1 MLSGGR
7 KLDRDITVSL
17 KVRHLSLLV
26 ALADHG
32 TTHSAADALNMT
44 QSTASKMLRD
54 VEDIFQAALF
64 ERGPRGMIPTP
75 LGAFAVE
82 NARAQLSR
90 LQRFS
95 DEFVARRT
103 GGYGTLSIGAITG
116 AAPDLVARAVAEIKA
131 SRPQLSVSLHGETSD
146 DILSELEAG
155 RLDLAVGRFSAERH
169 RTVFAFE
176 PLAEER
182 LVVVACA
189 GHARATAAR
198 RLEDIQDCPW
208 ALQPESN
215 PTRHVLD
222 AAFDKAGLGRPKDSI
237 ECSSILLILNLVQ
250 ESDAVALLPEA
261 VVQAHLQAG
270 LLTILDIRPEV
281 RLSGFGLVT
290 RRKEPL
296 QAAALEF
303 CEILRCRARR

>member
-1 MLSGGR
+1 M
-7 KLDRDITVSL
+7 
-17 KVRHLSLLV
+17 RHLSLIV

-54 VEDIFQAALF
+54 VEEIFQASLF
-64 ERGPRGMIPTP
+64 ERSPRGMVLTP
-75 LGAFAVE
+75 LGQFAVD

-95 DEFVARRT
+95 EEFSARRA
-103 GGYGTLSIGAITG
+103 GGYGTLAIGAITG
-116 AAPDLVARAVAEIKA
+116 AAPDLVARAVAEIK
-131 SRPQLSVSLHGETSD
+131 SRRPQLSVALHGETSD
-146 DILSELEAG
+146 GILSELEAG

-169 RTVFAFE
+169 RTVFSFE

-182 LVVVACA
+182 LVVVARA
-189 GHARATAAR
+189 GHRLASGAR
-198 RLEDIQDCPW
+198 RLDDLQDCAW

-215 PTRHVLD
+215 PSRQVLD
-222 AAFDKAGLGRPKDSI
+222 AAFDRAGLRRPRDTI

-250 ESDAVALLPEA
+250 ESEAVALLPAA
-261 VVQAHLQAG
+261 VVQAHVKAG
-270 LLTILDIRPEV
+270 LFTVLDIRPEI

-296 QAAALEF
+296 EPVALEF
-303 CEILRCRARR
+303 CDILRARARGDSPRRTTGRAGSSRT

>member
-1 MLSGGR
+1 M
-7 KLDRDITVSL
+7 
-17 KVRHLSLLV
+17 RHLSLLV

-54 VEDIFQAALF
+54 VEETYQAVLF
-64 ERGPRGMIPTP
+64 ERGPRGMQPTP
-75 LGAFAVE
+75 LGRFAVD

-95 DEFVARRT
+95 EEFSARRL
-103 GGYGTLSIGAITG
+103 GGYGTLAVGAITG

-131 SRPQLSVSLHGETSD
+131 RRPQLSVTLHGETSD
-146 DILSELEAG
+146 GILAELEAG

-182 LVVVACA
+182 LVFVARV
-189 GHARATAAR
+189 GHAQAHGAR
-198 RLEDIQDCPW
+198 RLEDLQGCTW
-208 ALQPESN
+208 ALQPDSN
-215 PTRHVLD
+215 PSRQALD
-222 AAFDKAGLGRPKDSI
+222 AAFDRAGLRRPADSI
-237 ECSSILLILNLVQ
+237 ECSSILLMLNLVM
-250 ESDAVALLPEA
+250 ELDVVALLPEA
-261 VVQAHLQAG
+261 VVRVHRQTG
-270 LLTILDIRPEV
+270 LVGLLDIRPEV

-290 RRKEPL
+290 RRREPL
-296 QAAALEF
+296 QPAALEF
-303 CEILRCRARR
+303 CEILRGRARR